1 MKKNQEAILKYCL
14 IFNLSICLIYA
25 DSNFNQ
31 DSINVTQQEELDLVF
46 NYPGKPLLMSLVI
59 PGSGQYY
66 MKEPMWKPAT
76 FLGIE
81 LVSIISWVSFNKRSD
96 DVKNKYKVYANNNWT
111 LEEWV
116 VNKGNRPS
124 SSNNDPWQNYDALMS
139 LTGTHSLLLS
149 LSGSLR
155 DIYGDFVS
163 SDSLEYYPEWATN
176 PEVNVVKDRHFY
188 ENIGKYDQFLGGW
201 SDAATDWYPEEKD
214 VGDSTEIIIK
224 TPNKQRYLLQRD
236 DSNRLKRYANYSI
249 SAVLFN
255 HVISGLAAVLSSQR
269 KAQKEKQSIDKV
281 NTDIGLLYSPYSK
294 LGVGGISLSF
304 SF

>member
-1 MKKNQEAILKYCL
+1 MKKNQEAILKFCL
-14 IFNLSICLIYA
+14 IFNISICLVNA
-25 DSNFNQ
+25 NSNFNQ
-31 DSINVTQQEELDLVF
+31 DSTNVIQQEDLGLVL
-46 NYPGKPLLMSLVI
+46 NYPGKPLLMSLVL

-66 MKEPMWKPAT
+66 MKEPIWKPAT

-81 LVSIISWVSFNKRSD
+81 LVSIISWISFNQRSD
-96 DVKNKYKVYANNNWT
+96 NVKNEYKSYANNNWT
-111 LEEWV
+111 LEAWV

-124 SSNNDPWQNYDALMS
+124 SINNDLWQNYDALMS

-149 LSGSLR
+149 LSGTLR
-155 DIYGDFVS
+155 DAYGDFVS

-214 VGDSTEIIIK
+214 VGDSTEIVIK

-255 HVISGLAAVLSSQR
+255 HVISGLEAVVSNQR
-269 KAQKEKQSIDKV
+269 KAQKEKNSIDKV
-281 NTDIGLLYSPYSK
+281 DADIGLIYSPYSK
-294 LGVGGISLSF
+294 TGVGGISLSI

>member
-1 MKKNQEAILKYCL
+1 MKKNQETILKFCL
-14 IFNLSICLIYA
+14 IFKISICLIYA
-25 DSNFNQ
+25 NSDFNQ
-31 DSINVTQQEELDLVF
+31 DSTNVIQPENIDPVL
-46 NYPGKPLLMSLVI
+46 NYPGKPLLMSLVL

-66 MKEPMWKPAT
+66 MKEPFWKPAT

-81 LVSIISWVSFNKRSD
+81 LVSIISWISFNQRSD
-96 DVKNKYKVYANNNWT
+96 DVKNKYKSYANNNWT
-111 LEEWV
+111 LEAWV

-124 SSNNDPWQNYDALMS
+124 SINNDLWQNYDALMS

-149 LSGSLR
+149 MSGSLR
-155 DIYGDFVS
+155 DTYGDFVS
-163 SDSLEYYPEWATN
+163 SDSLEHYPEWATN
-176 PEVNVVKDRHFY
+176 PEVEVVKDRHFY

-214 VGDSTEIIIK
+214 VGDSTEIVIK
-224 TPNKQRYLLQRD
+224 TPKKQKYLLQRD

-255 HVISGLAAVLSSQR
+255 HVISGLEAVVSNQR
-269 KAQKEKQSIDKV
+269 KAGKGKKPSEKVD
-281 NTDIGLLYSPYSK
+281 TDIGLLYSPHSK
-294 LGVGGISLSF
+294 IGVGGISLSI